1 MGWGTLINCFYIP
14 GALVGGLLSDKIG
27 RRRTMAFGFFIQA
40 ILGFILGGALGSI
53 QTILPLFIILYGLF
67 LTLGEVGP
75 GATLMLTSSESFPT
89 SIRGQCLGL
98 IAAFGK
104 AGAAIGTAVFAPI
117 LASFGDSVYKGNQAV
132 FLIGSAFA
140 FAGAISSWFII
151 PDISNRL
158 ENEDDA
164 WKAYLQANGYEIQ
177 WGDEE
182 TKDPGGLK
190 MDAVTS

>member
-1 MGWGTLINCFYIP
+1 M
-14 GALVGGLLSDKIG
+14 
-27 RRRTMAFGFFIQA
+27 
-40 ILGFILGGALGSI
+40 
-53 QTILPLFIILYGLF
+53 YGIF

-75 GATLMLTSSESFPT
+75 GATIVLTSSESFPT

-117 LASFGDSVYKGNQAV
+117 LASYGNSVYKGNQAV

-140 FAGAISSWFII
+140 AVGALTSWFII
-151 PDISNRL
+151 PYISNRL

-164 WKAYLQANGYEIQ
+164 WKAYLEEMGYDIQ

-182 TKDPGGLK
+182 TKDPVGLK
-190 MDAVTS
+190 MDAVRS

>member
-1 MGWGTLINCFYIP
+1 M
-14 GALVGGLLSDKIG
+14 ALG
-27 RRRTMAFGFFIQA
+27 FGIQA
-40 ILGFILGGALGSI
+40 LLGFILGGALGSI
-53 QTILPLFIILYGLF
+53 QKILPLFIVLYGIF

-75 GATLMLTSSESFPT
+75 GATIVLTSSESFPT

-104 AGAAIGTAVFAPI
+104 AGAAIGTAVFTPI
-117 LASFGDSVYKGNQAV
+117 LASYGSSVYKGNQAV
-132 FLIGSAFA
+132 FLIGSGFA
-140 FAGAISSWFII
+140 AAGALTSWFII

-164 WKAYLQANGYEIQ
+164 WKAYLEENGYDIQ

-182 TKDPGGLK
+182 SKDPTGLK
-190 MDAVTS
+190 MDAVKS